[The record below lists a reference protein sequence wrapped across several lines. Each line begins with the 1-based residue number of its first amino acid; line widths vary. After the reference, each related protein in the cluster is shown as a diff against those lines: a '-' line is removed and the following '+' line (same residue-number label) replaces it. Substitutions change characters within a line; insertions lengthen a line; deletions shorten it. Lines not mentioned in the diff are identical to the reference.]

1 MTAPAPQ
8 SIYTTRSLDAV
19 ARLQADDFERCI
31 QLAKDN
37 LTDPTL
43 PRYYRMKNL
52 LLVASSE
59 DDWYVAERCRLEVEQ
74 IWYTVNRLTDGCKA
88 EITALQEIR
97 TYTFE

>member
-1 MTAPAPQ
+1 
-8 SIYTTRSLDAV
+8 
-19 ARLQADDFERCI
+19 
-31 QLAKDN
+31 
-37 LTDPTL
+37 
-43 PRYYRMKNL
+43 MKNL